1 MPARGAAI
9 GVVATDGT
17 GAVAARART
26 HGRGAGLLPV
36 LLLGPA
42 VLWTFI
48 FFLVPLGVML
58 WQSFQRDGF
67 SLFHYRK
74 LFSTPLYLNSMVTTF
89 EISLAV
95 TAGCLLLGYPVAYL
109 IATGGPKVRGLVLLL
124 VVVPCWLDYIVRSYS
139 WMVLLGRMGLVNRT
153 LMALGLTSEPVSI
166 LYTIWSVD
174 IGMIQILLPL
184 MVLTLYGAM
193 HGIDQRLVQAAAIHG
208 AGPWQAFRRVFFP
221 LSLPGVYGACL
232 LTFVVAMGFYITPAL
247 LGGRKETMI
256 SQLIFTLA
264 SDLLDWPLAS
274 AVSALLLVV
283 SFAIVLVYN
292 RLFSIER
299 LWGGATS

>member
-1 MPARGAAI
+1 MSPHAKVGGACLAERA
-9 GVVATDGT
+9 GLSAPS
-17 GAVAARART
+17 AHARAPRT
-26 HGRGAGLLPV
+26 GLLPV

-42 VLWTFI
+42 VAWTFL
-48 FFLVPLGVML
+48 FFLLPLAVMVSR
-58 WQSFQRDGF
+58 SFQQDGP
-67 SLFHYRK
+67 SLVHYRR
-74 LFSTPLYLNSMVTTF
+74 LLATPLYLSAMLTTF
-89 EISLAV
+89 QISLVV

-109 IATGGPKVRGLVLLL
+109 IATAGPRVRGLVLLL
-124 VVVPCWLDYIVRSYS
+124 VVVPYWLDYIVRSYS

-153 LMALGLTSEPVSI
+153 LIGLGLISEPLSI
-166 LYTIWSVD
+166 LYSIWSVD

-193 HGIDQRLVQAAAIHG
+193 HGIDQRLIQAAAVHG

-232 LTFVVAMGFYITPAL
+232 LTFVVSMGFYITPAL

-256 SQLIFTLA
+256 SQLIYTLA
-264 SDLLDWPLAS
+264 SDMLDWPLAS
-274 AVSALLLVV
+274 AVSVLLLIV
-283 SFAIVLVYN
+283 SLAIVLVYN
-292 RLFSIER
+292 RLFSIDR

>member
-1 MPARGAAI
+1 MSSRRDIVDTVPAEPTALLSAPAA
-9 GVVATDGT
+9 TPT
-17 GAVAARART
+17 
-26 HGRGAGLLPV
+26 RGAGLMPV

-42 VLWTFI
+42 VAWTFL
-48 FFLVPLGVML
+48 FFLLPLAVMV

-74 LFSTPLYLNSMVTTF
+74 LLSTPLYLTSMATTF
-89 EISLAV
+89 QISLIV
-95 TAGCLLLGYPVAYL
+95 TVGCLLLGYPVAFL
-109 IATGGPKVRGLVLLL
+109 IATAGPRVRGLVLLL
-124 VVVPCWLDYIVRSYS
+124 VVIPYWLDYIVRSYS

-153 LMALGLTSEPVSI
+153 LMGLGLTSEPLSI
-166 LYTIWSVD
+166 LYSAWSVY

-232 LTFVVAMGFYITPAL
+232 LTFVVSMGFYITPAL

-256 SQLIFTLA
+256 SQLIYTLA
-264 SDLLDWPLAS
+264 SDMLDWPLAS
-274 AVSALLLVV
+274 AVSVLLLIV
-283 SFAIVLVYN
+283 SLAIVLVYN
-292 RLFSIER
+292 RLFSIDR